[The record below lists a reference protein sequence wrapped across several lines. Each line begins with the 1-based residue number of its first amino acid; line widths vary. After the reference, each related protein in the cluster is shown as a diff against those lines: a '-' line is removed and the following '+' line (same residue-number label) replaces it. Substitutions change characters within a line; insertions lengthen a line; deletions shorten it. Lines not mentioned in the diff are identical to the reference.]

1 MEELPQITLEEIT
14 DTITNIIADCSEAY
28 IIVREGPETPEE
40 DYERIA
46 MAALLHWQPKVNRI
60 LESNLP
66 NIGDLHALNDLL
78 SCLTMT
84 SEEFEGVYGNQLE
97 DLYNACYDY
106 EPFEPFLEGDFG
118 VSLNDYLEQVI
129 LAEAGDE
136 DVNIPQSQYM
146 VVG

>member
-14 DTITNIIADCSEAY
+14 DIITNIIADCSEAY
-28 IIVREGPETPEE
+28 IIVREGPEDEY
-40 DYERIA
+40 DRIA
-46 MAALLHWQPKVNRI
+46 MAAILHWQSEVNRI
-60 LESNLP
+60 LESNHP

-78 SCLTMT
+78 SCLNLP

-97 DLYNACYDY
+97 DLCNACYDY

-118 VSLNDYLEQVI
+118 TTLNDYLDQVI
-129 LAEAGDE
+129 FAEAGDE
-136 DVNIPQSQYM
+136 NANINQSQYM